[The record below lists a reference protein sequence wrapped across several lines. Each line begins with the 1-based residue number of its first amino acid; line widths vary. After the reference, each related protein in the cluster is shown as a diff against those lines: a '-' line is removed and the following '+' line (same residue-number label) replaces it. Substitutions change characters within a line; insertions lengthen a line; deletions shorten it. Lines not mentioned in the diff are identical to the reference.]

1 MIIKGYRGH
10 KLYLS
15 IKGSVA
21 AGTHQDPGIS
31 DVDSHPRHLE
41 AFVTMALD
49 AERAAQSVQEMN
61 VKFLTEW
68 LIKYR
73 DLNPTKNEVD
83 DPTKNEVDEQL
94 NSLANH
100 EEIEH
105 EEKIEQKD

>member
-1 MIIKGYRGH
+1 MDSGSMIIEGYRGH

-15 IKGSVA
+15 IKGSAA

-31 DVDSHPRHLE
+31 DVLMSSHPSHLE
-41 AFVTMALD
+41 VFVTMALD
-49 AERAAQSVQEMN
+49 AEKAARSVQEMN

-83 DPTKNEVDEQL
+83 EQL
-94 NSLANH
+94 NSPANH
-100 EEIEH
+100 EEVEH
-105 EEKIEQKD
+105 EEEVEEKD